1 MAVSSAAGRPASV
14 PLEYERMLISSD
26 GSTILATRI
35 PAQRRTMRKAPR
47 QQRSR
52 ATVDAIVE
60 AAARILA
67 RRGWAHF
74 TTNEVA
80 TVAGVSI
87 GSLYQYFPNK
97 LALAEAIR
105 RRHLD
110 DVLGVLSAAAGDDET
125 LTLERRAARLIDGV
139 IAAHAVNQTLHR
151 VLLDEVPLTRS
162 SQDAFERDYLQHYRH
177 LIAAGASRRHEARDE
192 IAARVLSAA
201 VEGVV
206 HDAARRGELASSALK
221 AELGELVC
229 AYLRLRAPTKESGGA
244 AARGRRRSPRRS
256 R

>member
-1 MAVSSAAGRPASV
+1 
-14 PLEYERMLISSD
+14 
-26 GSTILATRI
+26 
-35 PAQRRTMRKAPR
+35 MRKAPQ

-67 RRGWAHF
+67 RRGWASF

-80 TVAGVSI
+80 ALAGVSV

-110 DVLGVLSAAAGDDET
+110 AVLAALSVSGEDDER
-125 LTLERRAARLIDGV
+125 LTLERRVARLIDGV
-139 IAAHAVNQTLHR
+139 IAAHSVNQALHR
-151 VLLDEVPLTRS
+151 VLLDEVPLTPRS
-162 SQDAFERDYLQHYRH
+162 SQDAFELEYLQRYQD
-177 LIAAGASRRHEARDE
+177 IVAAGPRRRAGSEL
-192 IAARVLSAA
+192 AARVLSAA

-206 HDAARRGELASSALK
+206 HAAARRGELGSPALK
-221 AELGELVC
+221 AELGKLVS
-229 AYLRLRAPTKESGGA
+229 AYLRSQSRLRGG
-244 AARGRRRSPRRS
+244 
-256 R
+256 

>member
-1 MAVSSAAGRPASV
+1 M
-14 PLEYERMLISSD
+14 
-26 GSTILATRI
+26 ATRI
-35 PAQRRTMRKAPR
+35 RAQRRSMRKAPQ

-67 RRGWAHF
+67 RRGWAGF

-80 TVAGVSI
+80 AVAGVSV

-110 DVLGVLSAAAGDDET
+110 AVLAALSVSGGDDEG
-125 LTLERRAARLIDGV
+125 LTLERRVARLIDGV
-139 IAAHAVNQTLHR
+139 VAAHSVNQALHH
-151 VLLDEVPLTRS
+151 VLLDEVPLTPRS
-162 SQDAFERDYLQHYRH
+162 SQDAFEIEYLQRYQT
-177 LIAAGASRRHEARDE
+177 IVAAGSGRRAGGEL
-192 IAARVLSAA
+192 AARVLSAA

-206 HDAARRGELASSALK
+206 HAAARRGELGSPALK
-221 AELGELVC
+221 AELGKLVS
-229 AYLRLRAPTKESGGA
+229 AYLRS
-244 AARGRRRSPRRS
+244 RS
-256 R
+256 RPRGG